1 MVAVSCNP
9 YEESKEHGR
18 PQAAKKSPVGSFL
31 VFGFHPVGMSNVV
44 AAAAFARGIFNLTR
58 TGIAAE
64 LTAASEQRLPPVG
77 GRCRIATKRGVQ
89 GSEAGAVVSGILLGG
104 FYSLMGMGQNIIFGV
119 MNIVNFCHGEM
130 LMVGMYITYVLYT
143 YFGVDPY
150 VALPIVAV
158 LMFGL
163 GALIQSTLITPSLK
177 TKSFTNLLF
186 LTVGLGLLLTNGAL
200 VIFGSTYYKI
210 ITPYSQTYI
219 PLGPVTIAL
228 PRLVSFLIL
237 IVVAIA
243 LFAFLKYSTTGKQIR
258 AVSQNPIGAEVVGI
272 NVKKIYILTYG
283 LGVALA
289 GIAGSLLTQ
298 FYTIYPTAGA
308 SFGFRA
314 LIVVVVGGLGSIPG
328 AFFAGIF
335 LGLLEQMSALFISPS
350 YSDMIVFV
358 TFIIILVVR
367 QVMILRRR

>member
-1 MVAVSCNP
+1 M
-9 YEESKEHGR
+9 R
-18 PQAAKKSPVGSFL
+18 
-31 VFGFHPVGMSNVV
+31 
-44 AAAAFARGIFNLTR
+44 
-58 TGIAAE
+58 
-64 LTAASEQRLPPVG
+64 
-77 GRCRIATKRGVQ
+77 
-89 GSEAGAVVSGILLGG
+89 
-104 FYSLMGMGQNIIFGV
+104 
-119 MNIVNFCHGEM
+119 
-130 LMVGMYITYVLYT
+130 
-143 YFGVDPY
+143 
-150 VALPIVAV
+150 AV
-158 LMFGL
+158 LGDISAGDIHVIVIPIDLHHVPGMRIRPIARLGLVRIEHAADVSRRNAGFFHQILISFGIPR
-163 GALIQSTLITPSLK
+163 ADRPPIQEKADHALITPSLK